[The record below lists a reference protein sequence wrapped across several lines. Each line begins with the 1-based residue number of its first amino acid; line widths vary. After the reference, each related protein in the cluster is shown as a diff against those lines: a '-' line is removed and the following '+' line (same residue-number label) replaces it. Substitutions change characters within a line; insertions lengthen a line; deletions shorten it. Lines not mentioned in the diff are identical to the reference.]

1 MPTSTP
7 SQVPRET
14 GSSLSGS
21 PLRQLGWSQTVR
33 DSQADHLRT
42 LHDLYAPALWRYAVG
57 LVNDPQLAE
66 DVVQEALLRLWKR
79 PQVLEQDEAA
89 VRAWLFTVV
98 RNLVIDD
105 RRSARVRRELPSE
118 EVPDRSYADETDAA
132 LDTWLVMDAL
142 AQLSEEHRRVI
153 VHAYYVRRSIAE
165 IATELGIPQGTVKS
179 RLHYGIRALRLAL
192 QERGVTNA

>member
-1 MPTSTP
+1 M
-7 SQVPRET
+7 
-14 GSSLSGS
+14 
-21 PLRQLGWSQTVR
+21 R
-33 DSQADHLRT
+33 DAHAVALRT

-66 DVVQEALLRLWKR
+66 DVVQEALLRLWKN
-79 PQVLEQDEAA
+79 PQVLEQDEPA

-105 RRSARVRRELPSE
+105 RRSARVRRELATDEP
-118 EVPDRSYADETDAA
+118 PDRAAADQTDAV
-132 LDTWLVMDAL
+132 LDTWLVTDAL
-142 AQLSEEHRRVI
+142 AQLSDEHRRVI

-165 IATELGIPQGTVKS
+165 IAAELGIPQGTVKS